1 MNKHQLSFGIS
12 FFIIFIIVVVGFMS
26 FFSTIPSGHVGV
38 GSMFGKVKSDI
49 YSEGIHWVNPFLKM
63 TLFDARQKTH
73 KESMGVPSK
82 DQLITEFELSI
93 QYRLI
98 KEKAPFMFKET
109 GTPKE
114 VINVHMIPLLRSQ
127 MREIGKSV
135 EKAEQFYDQSVQKR
149 IQEELLSSLLSLAE
163 KGIKV
168 EKLLIREVIL
178 PKIIT
183 NAVIRKK
190 EAAQA
195 AEKAKEELK
204 KFKVDQERKEAQA
217 EQKNIDI
224 HLQGPQDISIYADKN
239 MLNVIIRNLVSN
251 ALKFTPDGGNVTL
264 SAQERENKI
273 YIKIEDTGIGIP
285 EDTLPNLFRL
295 DKKTSTTGTAGE
307 SGSGLGLPLCKDMIE
322 KHNGTI
328 QVSST
333 EGKGS
338 SFELTFPEGG
348 TANGSNLE
356 L

>member
-217 EQKNIDI
+217 DAERKAELIE
-224 HLQGPQDISIYADKN
+224 AKKKREV
-239 MLNVIIRNLVSN
+239 MLIAANAKLETAKIEAQATLVRAKAEAEAKKQIIEILSLDGFIQLESMQTLRNLQN
-251 ALKFTPDGGNVTL
+251 GNHLIILDSKSTSPL
-264 SAQERENKI
+264 PFLNLNQSQNK
-273 YIKIEDTGIGIP
+273 
-285 EDTLPNLFRL
+285 
-295 DKKTSTTGTAGE
+295 
-307 SGSGLGLPLCKDMIE
+307 
-322 KHNGTI
+322 
-328 QVSST
+328 
-333 EGKGS
+333 
-338 SFELTFPEGG
+338 
-348 TANGSNLE
+348 
-356 L
+356 